1 MPKTTNAPSVPSS
14 RVGSFLRGVG
24 QVADAAADYAESR
37 ALAAQAAQTAGSLR
51 FKNKSKKRRNS
62 KNKKSLRKKSLRRKY
77 KINKRRSRKSATGGF
92 RRRKRKS
99 LRKKYKRKYKRR
111 NSRRRR

>member
-1 MPKTTNAPSVPSS
+1 MPKTTNAPSS
-14 RVGSFLRGVG
+14 RVGTFLHGAA
-24 QVADAAADYAESR
+24 QVIDAAADYAESR
-37 ALAAQAAQTAGSLR
+37 ALSAQAAQVAQTAGSLR
-51 FKNKSKKRRNS
+51 FKNKSKKRRS
-62 KNKKSLRKKSLRRKY
+62 KNKKTLRRKY
-77 KINKRRSRKSATGGF
+77 KINKRRSRRSTIGGF

>member
-1 MPKTTNAPSVPSS
+1 MPKTTNAPSS
-14 RVGSFLRGVG
+14 RVGTFLHGVA
-24 QVADAAADYAESR
+24 QVVDAAGDYVESR
-37 ALAAQAAQTAGSLR
+37 ALAQAAQNAGSLR
-51 FKNKSKKRRNS
+51 FKNKSKKRRSS